1 MTSAGGISVCCTPA
15 GSSFGRLVAHRSTVW
30 VTPSAPGICETPGT
44 LLVAGTDAG
53 DRAAAAA
60 GVRPWAAAGGTP
72 GTAGAAPGAGAT
84 AGAAGAA
91 PGTAGAAGAAGAT
104 AGRAGAAGAATAAG
118 AAGALP
124 KPDAAWPRMAA
135 GLVGFG
141 GGPGMG
147 SALAV
152 DARPSARPADAK
164 AAIDAPMK
172 TLVIR
177 DILNSNA
184 VSLDVV
190 TGVKRQGNPLRV
202 LLK

>member
-1 MTSAGGISVCCTPA
+1 M
-15 GSSFGRLVAHRSTVW
+15 
-30 VTPSAPGICETPGT
+30 
-44 LLVAGTDAG
+44 AGTDAG
-53 DRAAAAA
+53 DSAAAAA

-91 PGTAGAAGAAGAT
+91 PGTA
-104 AGRAGAAGAATAAG
+104 
-118 AAGALP
+118 
-124 KPDAAWPRMAA
+124 RMAA

>member
-1 MTSAGGISVCCTPA
+1 M
-15 GSSFGRLVAHRSTVW
+15 
-30 VTPSAPGICETPGT
+30 
-44 LLVAGTDAG
+44 
-53 DRAAAAA
+53 
-60 GVRPWAAAGGTP
+60 
-72 GTAGAAPGAGAT
+72 
-84 AGAAGAA
+84 
-91 PGTAGAAGAAGAT
+91 AAGAAGAT
-104 AGRAGAAGAATAAG
+104 GA

-124 KPDAAWPRMAA
+124 NPEAAWPRIAA

-141 GGPGMG
+141 PGAGMG

-184 VSLDVV
+184 VSLDVI